1 MNNDYN
7 KILNLF
13 KEIATNTIDSAVP
26 VSILIGSVTQVNP
39 LVISLGGANL
49 PIPEERIVL
58 TKNTCEW
65 TMEMSVDHI
74 TENRSGGGGYA
85 EFASH
90 NHEYKGRKKYLV
102 HNQLQ
107 VGDKVLLIQETGG
120 QRYIALDRL
129 YNPNVGCTTK

>member
-39 LVISLGGANL
+39 LVISLGANL

>member
-13 KEIATNTIDSAVP
+13 KEIAMNTIDSAVP

-39 LVISLGGANL
+39 LVISLGANL

>member
-39 LVISLGGANL
+39 LVISLGANL

-129 YNPNVGCTTK
+129 YNPNEGCTTK

>member
-39 LVISLGGANL
+39 LVISLGANL

-74 TENRSGGGGYA
+74 TENRSGGGGYS

>member
-13 KEIATNTIDSAVP
+13 EEIATNTIDSAVP

-39 LVISLGGANL
+39 LVISLGANL

-74 TENRSGGGGYA
+74 TENRAGGGGYA

>member
-39 LVISLGGANL
+39 LVILLGANL

>member
-13 KEIATNTIDSAVP
+13 KEIASNTINSAVP

-39 LVISLGGANL
+39 LVISLGANL

>member
-39 LVISLGGANL
+39 LVISLGANL
-49 PIPEERIVL
+49 PIPEDRIVL

>member
-39 LVISLGGANL
+39 LVISLGANL

-74 TENRSGGGGYA
+74 TENRAGGGGYA
-85 EFASH
+85 EYASH

>member
-39 LVISLGGANL
+39 LVISLGANL

-107 VGDKVLLIQETGG
+107 VGDKVLLIEETGG
-120 QRYIALDRL
+120 QRYIALDGL
-129 YNPNVGCTTK
+129 YNPNVACTTK

>member
-129 YNPNVGCTTK
+129 YNPNVGVYD

>member
-39 LVISLGGANL
+39 LVVSLGANL

>member
-39 LVISLGGANL
+39 LVISLGANL

-120 QRYIALDRL
+120 QRYIALVRL

>member
-39 LVISLGGANL
+39 LVISLGANL

-74 TENRSGGGGYA
+74 TENRAGGGGYA